1 MRHRT
6 TVLMAAL
13 TLSCGAGVRA
23 QLPPTPSNPA
33 TSKGPQLFVAQR
45 IQDLGSMFEGDKT
58 TVTWTLEN
66 RGDADLIVDRVM
78 PSCGCTVVQL
88 TDEEKVIRPGASL
101 PLRADFD
108 STAKRESQVKTIS
121 VLTNDAVESE
131 LKLELRVKVEV
142 LFETDP
148 ATALNLRAVR
158 RGVAGTKAID
168 FFPGPGRSSL
178 AIRGVE
184 VAEGDPLV
192 FGVEPVTTARGAGQR
207 VKATVP
213 ETASLGSVNS
223 VAKVRVE
230 VDGIERE
237 RLVPIRGEVIA
248 DLSWLPKVVDA
259 TRQQSLPGKKF
270 APITVSA
277 AEKTAFEIVEVSA
290 GPFLEAVVEPGKNP
304 ASKSEYNVV
313 LVLRGDAPPGPF
325 AAMLKIQTTSLD
337 QPILEVPVFGVVAPP
352 VEVEPA
358 AVLLR
363 GDGSAAGAVRR
374 VIVRASVPSQRLE
387 IKELTCDDPAV
398 TVRVDEEASSRYTHL
413 KFLEVRLRGDATGA
427 PRKAVLRLT
436 TGVPGAERIEI
447 PVAIESGAG
456 KKP

>member
-1 MRHRT
+1 MRNQTRIL
-6 TVLMAAL
+6 VAAV
-13 TLSCGAGVRA
+13 TFCWGVSALA

-33 TSKGPQLFVAQR
+33 ITKGPRLFVAQR
-45 IQDLGSMFEGDKT
+45 IQDLGSMYEGDKT

-66 RGDADLIVDRVM
+66 RGDADLIIDRVN

-88 TDEEKVIRPGASL
+88 TDEEKVIRPGVSL
-101 PLRADFD
+101 ALKADFD
-108 STAKRESQVKTIS
+108 STARRESQVKTIS
-121 VLTNDAVESE
+121 VHSNDSVESE

-142 LFETDP
+142 LFEMDP
-148 ATALNLRAVR
+148 ATALNLRTVR
-158 RGVAGTKAID
+158 RGVAGTRGID
-168 FFPGPGRSSL
+168 FFPGSGHSL
-178 AIRGVE
+178 LKIRGVE
-184 VAEGDPLV
+184 VTEGDPLTL
-192 FGVEPVTTARGAGQR
+192 GVEPVTTARGAGQR
-207 VKATVP
+207 IKATVP
-213 ETASLGSVNS
+213 EFASLGSVNS
-223 VAKVRVE
+223 VAKVRID

-270 APITVSA
+270 APVTVSA

-290 GPFLEAVVEPGKNP
+290 GPLLEATVEPGKNP

-313 LVLRGDAPPGPF
+313 LALRSDAPPGPF
-325 AAMLKIQTTSLD
+325 AATLKIHTTSLD
-337 QPILEVPVFGVVAPP
+337 QPVLEVPVFGMVAPP
-352 VEVEPA
+352 VEIEPA

-363 GDGSAAGAVRR
+363 TDGSAAGAVRR
-374 VIVRASVPSQRLE
+374 VIVRTSVPSQRLE

-413 KFLEVRLRGDATGA
+413 KVLEVRLSGNALGAT
-427 PRKAVLRLT
+427 RKAVLRLT

-447 PVAIESGAG
+447 PVAIEVGAG
-456 KKP
+456 K